1 MLYSLDI
8 GDQVIPI
15 SDFITY
21 SSSFADCK
29 IKNFRL
35 LTTSV
40 EPSQEFTDPHFT
52 LDTSDSANLIL
63 TTNTDTPISY
73 TTFFLA
79 ISTEFSPNKAYL
91 EIEISV
97 CGKEKWEDIGSGFVP
112 EITVMR
118 GSSVPF

>member
-1 MLYSLDI
+1 VIVYEKEDSSWKLKMLYSLDI

-21 SSSFADCK
+21 SSSFKNCE

-40 EPSQEFTDPHFT
+40 EPSQEFTDAHFT
-52 LDTSDSANLIL
+52 LDSSDSENLIL
-63 TTNTDTPISY
+63 TTNTDTPLSY

-79 ISTEFSPNKAYL
+79 ISTEFSPNVAYL
-91 EIEISV
+91 EIDISV
-97 CGKEKWEDIGSGFVP
+97 CGYEKWENIGG
-112 EITVMR
+112 
-118 GSSVPF
+118 